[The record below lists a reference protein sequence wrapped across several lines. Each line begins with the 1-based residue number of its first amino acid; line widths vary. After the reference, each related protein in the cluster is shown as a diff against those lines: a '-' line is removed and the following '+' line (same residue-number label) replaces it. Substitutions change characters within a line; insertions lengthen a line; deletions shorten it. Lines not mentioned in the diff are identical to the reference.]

1 MTCDFDGKLDL
12 GEFLKTNPRVLELI
26 LHTPL
31 IPGGSSI
38 VHQIRMK
45 FGESET
51 NKISTSKI
59 ISELQSLVSPPS
71 AMDVFITITKKLKD
85 LNDLHFPRRLI
96 NSECIRGHRSQI
108 WSA

>member
-1 MTCDFDGKLDL
+1 MYICILFEDLVDCFKDVAQVCTSCMTCDFDGKLDL

-26 LHTPL
+26 LQTPL

-38 VHQIRMK
+38 VHGIRMK

-71 AMDVFITITKKLKD
+71 AMDVFITKKAQR
-85 LNDLHFPRRLI
+85 F
-96 NSECIRGHRSQI
+96 E
-108 WSA
+108 